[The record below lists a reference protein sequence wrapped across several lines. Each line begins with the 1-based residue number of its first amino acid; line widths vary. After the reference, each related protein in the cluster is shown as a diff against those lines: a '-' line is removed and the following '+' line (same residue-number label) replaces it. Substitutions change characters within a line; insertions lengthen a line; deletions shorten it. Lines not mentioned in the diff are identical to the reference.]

1 MTELSIKEKIIA
13 TDMLILSQE
22 YLKKILQVSW
32 KKYDIDTLVQYWY
45 IAVIKKGESYYNLLL
60 KSFKNPYILWAT
72 YAGKWEYAFGGF
84 DRYNK
89 EGFTTQISNIFT
101 IYNLRY
107 SRDVEIL
114 GINFRFKKTKQEF
127 LYGLTS
133 QQAQDSPIVY
143 MDKERLFIEYVRDYI
158 EYDVS
163 FFSNIIPRLDMPKL
177 KQYLR
182 LYPIKKVVNR
192 INSFICI

>member
-1 MTELSIKEKIIA
+1 MSELSIKEKIIA
-13 TDMLILSQE
+13 TDMLVLSQE

-32 KKYDIDTLVQYWY
+32 KKYDIDTLVQYGY

-60 KSFKNPYILWAT
+60 KGFRNPYILWAT

-89 EGFTTQISNIFT
+89 EGFTTQVSNIFT

-114 GINFRFKKTKQEF
+114 GIRFRFKKVKKEF

-133 QQAQDSPIVY
+133 QRTQDLPIVY

-158 EYDVS
+158 EYDAS
-163 FFSNIIPRLDMPKL
+163 FFSSIVPRLDRKKL
-177 KQYLR
+177 EQYLK
-182 LYPIKKVVNR
+182 LYPIKKVINR
-192 INSFICI
+192 INSFLCI